1 MHPENKLRDGV
12 EIEPKYC
19 GRERS
24 SRKGGKWGPVNLE
37 AEVRC

>member
-12 EIEPKYC
+12 EIESKYC

-24 SRKGGKWGPVNLE
+24 SRKGGSGD
-37 AEVRC
+37 R